1 METIDFNT
9 VIAEN
14 ISVVEGLL
22 PVATSEKDGLMSK
35 DGYMY
40 RGTTTNVDDLN
51 QFMQSGFYHINK
63 GSGDTSSWPTDL
75 PTGSALLEVFNIS
88 YSSGKRVC
96 QRLTSIGK
104 NNGIYERFF
113 GSEQQWGEW
122 TIKQ

>member
-1 METIDFNT
+1 MGELI
-9 VIAEN
+9 
-14 ISVVEGLL
+14 G
-22 PVATSEKDGLMSK
+22 VATSEKDGLMSK

-40 RGTTTNVDDLN
+40 RGTTINVDDLN
-51 QFMQSGFYHINK
+51 QFTQSGFYHINK

-75 PTGSALLEVFNIS
+75 PSGSALLEVFNIS

-113 GSEQQWGEW
+113 DAKQQWGEW
-122 TIKQ
+122 ALKQ